1 MLWKLFEWRIIGL
14 PAIIILLIKIYN
26 GKEIRTHKYT
36 FTEL

>member
-1 MLWKLFEWRIIGL
+1 MFLIFNYFIKYNLLSEDFMLFD
-14 PAIIILLIKIYN
+14 N